1 MNKPLLRAATA
12 LAAISLALVSTA
24 AVRQDA
30 GAPAA
35 KKEAAAAKPAGV
47 SMKALAEKLAP
58 LSFLEGRWTQ
68 KQPNGAV
75 IEEHW
80 MAPRGNSMVGT
91 FRRTLGNGVTP
102 FYEFTQI
109 MAEPDMVI
117 LRQMHVHGNFEPDP
131 KRTDLMRL
139 RLDKV
144 EGKAA
149 TFVPVD
155 PPLKANA
162 QDMASIR
169 YELVDADTLV
179 LTVTPNQPKEGAKPD
194 EKPAAPLVFT
204 MKRMP

>member
-1 MNKPLLRAATA
+1 MKNSTLRATTA
-12 LAAISLALVSTA
+12 LATLSISLIVA
-24 AVRQDA
+24 AAAQQAAPA
-30 GAPAA
+30 GKEAPAA
-35 KKEAAAAKPAGV
+35 AKAGKPM
-47 SMKALAEKLAP
+47 SELAQTMKQFA
-58 LSFLEGRWTQ
+58 FMEGRWTQ
-68 KQPNGAV
+68 QQPNGAV

-80 MAPRGNSMVGT
+80 MAPRGNTMVGT

-102 FYEFTQI
+102 FYELTQI
-109 MAEPDMVI
+109 MAESDMVI
-117 LRQMHVHGNFEPDP
+117 LRQIHVHGDFEPDP

-144 EGKAA
+144 EGTSV

-169 YELVDADTLV
+169 YQLTDPDTLV
-179 LTVTPNQPKEGAKPD
+179 LTVTPNPPKDPAKAPG
-194 EKPAAPLVFT
+194 APLVFT

>member
-1 MNKPLLRAATA
+1 MSKSLLRAATA
-12 LAAISLALVSTA
+12 LAVVSLALASA
-24 AVRQDA
+24 AARQDA
-30 GAPAA
+30 AAPA
-35 KKEAAAAKPAGV
+35 KPEAAAKAAGP
-47 SMKALAEKLAP
+47 SMKDLTETMAK
-58 LSFLEGRWTQ
+58 FGFMEGRWTQ
-68 KQPNGAV
+68 QQPNGAV

-102 FYEFTQI
+102 FYELTQI
-109 MAEPDMVI
+109 MAEKDMVI
-117 LRQMHVHGNFEPDP
+117 LRQIHVHGNFEPDP

-139 RLDKV
+139 RLQSVDDKS
-144 EGKAA
+144 A

-169 YELVDADTLV
+169 YERTDADTLT
-179 LTVTPNQPKEGAKPD
+179 LTVTPNAPKDPAKPA
-194 EKPAAPLVFT
+194 EKPLVFT

>member
-1 MNKPLLRAATA
+1 MPPPMKSTSLRATVA
-12 LAAISLALVSTA
+12 LATLSVSLIVA
-24 AVRQDA
+24 AASQQAAPDA
-30 GAPAA
+30 HEAPA
-35 KKEAAAAKPAGV
+35 KAARPM
-47 SMKALAEKLAP
+47 SELAETMKQFA
-58 LSFLEGRWTQ
+58 FMEGRWSQ

-102 FYEFTQI
+102 FYEVTQI
-109 MAEPDMVI
+109 MAQNEMVI
-117 LRQMHVHGNFEPDP
+117 LRQIHVHGDFEPDP

-139 RLDKV
+139 RLEKV
-144 EGKAA
+144 EGKSA

-169 YELVDADTLV
+169 YELTDADTLV
-179 LTVTPNQPKEGAKPD
+179 LTVTPNAPKDPAKPA
-194 EKPAAPLVFT
+194 EKPLVFT
-204 MKRMP
+204 MKRVP

>member
-1 MNKPLLRAATA
+1 M
-12 LAAISLALVSTA
+12 
-24 AVRQDA
+24 
-30 GAPAA
+30 
-35 KKEAAAAKPAGV
+35 KE
-47 SMKALAEKLAP
+47 LAETMKQFA
-58 LSFLEGRWTQ
+58 FMEGRWTQ
-68 KQPNGAV
+68 QQANGAS

-102 FYEFTQI
+102 FYEVTQI
-109 MAEPDMVI
+109 MAESDMVI
-117 LRQMHVHGNFEPDP
+117 LRQIHVHGNFEPDP

-139 RLDKV
+139 RLEKI
-144 EGKAA
+144 EGKSA

-169 YELVDADTLV
+169 YELTDPDTLV
-179 LTVTPNQPKEGAKPD
+179 LTVTPNAPKDPAKPA
-194 EKPAAPLVFT
+194 EKPLVFT

>member
-1 MNKPLLRAATA
+1 MPTPMKSTSLRATVA
-12 LAAISLALVSTA
+12 LATLSVSLIVA
-24 AVRQDA
+24 AASQQAAPDA
-30 GAPAA
+30 HEAPA
-35 KKEAAAAKPAGV
+35 KAARPM
-47 SMKALAEKLAP
+47 SELAETMKQFA
-58 LSFLEGRWTQ
+58 FMEGRWSQ

-102 FYEFTQI
+102 FYEVTQI
-109 MAEPDMVI
+109 MAQNEMVI
-117 LRQMHVHGNFEPDP
+117 LRQIHVHGDFEPDP

-139 RLDKV
+139 RLEKV
-144 EGKAA
+144 EGKSA

-169 YELVDADTLV
+169 YELTDADTLV
-179 LTVTPNQPKEGAKPD
+179 LTVTPNAPKDPAKPA
-194 EKPAAPLVFT
+194 EKPLVFT
-204 MKRMP
+204 MKRVP

>member
-1 MNKPLLRAATA
+1 MNKPMLRAATA
-12 LAAISLALVSTA
+12 LAAVSLALASA
-24 AVRQDA
+24 AARQDA
-30 GAPAA
+30 GAPAP
-35 KKEAAAAKPAGV
+35 KQEGAAAKPGAIN
-47 SMKALAEKLAP
+47 MKALAEKLAP

-68 KQPNGAV
+68 KQPNGAM

-139 RLDKV
+139 RLAKV
-144 EGKAA
+144 EGKSA

-155 PPLKANA
+155 PPMKANA

-169 YELVDADTLV
+169 YELTDPDTLV
-179 LTVTPNQPKEGAKPD
+179 LTVTPNPPKDPAKPA
-194 EKPAAPLVFT
+194 EKPLVFT
-204 MKRMP
+204 MKRTP